1 MKRVCQALQVGFTYI
16 GTVVGAGFASGQE
29 ILKFFTLFGEY
40 STAAILVS
48 TLLFAWVGIRI
59 LLLGARL
66 RANSYHQLTAYL
78 FGERLATII
87 DLFMLIML
95 FGVTVAML
103 AGVGALFQ
111 EHLKIPF
118 QVGVLLTMILTY
130 FTILR
135 GMNGILTAN
144 SIIVPIMMALISSIC
159 LKSILETP
167 HLLPKFPASLSWSW
181 SWSWSWFASAVSYA
195 AFNIG
200 LAVSVLVPLGNEIQD
215 RKSLIG
221 GGLIG
226 AAGLGGMLLA
236 ANYTMSARMP
246 EILDYQV
253 PMAFVTSTYGPFLQ
267 ILFIVVLWGEIFSTL
282 IANVYGIS
290 SQLSD
295 PLQTASGSLITV
307 SILTSAFFA
316 SQIGFK
322 NIVTYLYPIFGYI
335 SFLLLIMLI
344 WPRSSLKPPVK

>member
-1 MKRVCQALQVGFTYI
+1 MQRVRQALQVGFTYI

-48 TLLFAWVGIRI
+48 TLLFAWVGNRI

-66 RANSYHQLTAYL
+66 RANSYRQLTAYL
-78 FGERLATII
+78 FGERLAAVI

-118 QVGVLLTMILTY
+118 QIGVLLTMILTY

-144 SIIVPIMMALISSIC
+144 SIIVPMMIALISFIC
-159 LKSILETP
+159 LKTLFETSHP
-167 HLLPKFPASLSWSW
+167 LPRIPASPSWSW
-181 SWSWSWFASAVSYA
+181 LASAVSYA
-195 AFNIG
+195 AFNAG

-215 RKSLIG
+215 KRSLIA

-226 AAGLGGMLLA
+226 ATGLGGMLLA
-236 ANYTMSARMP
+236 ANYAMSVRMP

-253 PMAFVTSTYGPFLQ
+253 PMAFITSTYGPVLQ
-267 ILFIVVLWGEIFSTL
+267 VLFIVVLWGEIFSTL
-282 IANVYGIS
+282 IANVFGIS

-295 PLQTASGSLITV
+295 PLQTASGSLVTV

-322 NIVTYLYPIFGYI
+322 NIVAYLYPIFGYI